1 MQGDASRH
9 DECEVID
16 VRSGTRPR
24 LFYMCAS
31 YVIMVGEAA
40 REKRAVYEGR
50 LPRTKGGLTR
60 SELMENKS
68 GKIVSRKQHA
78 AGKRLHARG
87 LQEGWLAPPIRA
99 GVPLRKTVRRANQNF
114 TNGVDDARANGRAF
128 LGGATLSAHVPKAGA
143 TARNWGNF

>member
-1 MQGDASRH
+1 
-9 DECEVID
+9 
-16 VRSGTRPR
+16 
-24 LFYMCAS
+24 MCDS
-31 YVIMVGEAA
+31 YVTMVGEAA

-60 SELMENKS
+60 DDLMENKS

-99 GVPLRKTVRRANQNF
+99 GAPLVKRKKANQAF

-128 LGGATLSAHVPKAGA
+128 LGNETLSAHIPRAGA
-143 TARNWGNF
+143 AARNWGNF